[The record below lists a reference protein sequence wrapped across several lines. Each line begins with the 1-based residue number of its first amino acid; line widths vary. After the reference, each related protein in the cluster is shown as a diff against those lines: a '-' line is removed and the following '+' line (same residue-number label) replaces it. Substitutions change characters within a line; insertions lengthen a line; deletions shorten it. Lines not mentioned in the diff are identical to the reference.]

1 MDASKEA
8 WEYSSLIVV
17 GKNLNR
23 EPISAI
29 NMKQR
34 LSSLF
39 ISLILLTS
47 LAPVAAATAP
57 SDSVIFGFSY
67 DWENFENDV
76 LDMTGVDTNEANQ
89 DLEEAADFAGFDLDL
104 DQVLSGATHLYIESW
119 DDSET
124 VLIEDSNGISH
135 EVSKRVT
142 ELTVRH
148 GILADAGFTS
158 SWIDENEAIDIWY
171 SASQEMVLIIDA
183 TYTEYVDSDMLVY
196 GADLEMSGEIGNNA
210 DLSFNVQVIAAG
222 EVESPEV
229 DLGYSISMEI
239 PSLSSEWRA
248 NHPMNYLQQLN
259 QEMNFDE
266 NELEIFICDNG
277 EEIPSSWVNDGY
289 EDCYDGSDET
299 MVWSCR
305 ANVNLMTLPNL
316 QRSSFVESFSE
327 STDPDW
333 CGSLVPNELGLDESP
348 SNLPNSDDLY
358 GWYDEGLGGAMARN
372 DTHIW
377 EHGLNENQ
385 CSDYGGDSWHE
396 NLEMCGWFLDGN
408 SSSDSSMIYEDCCGF
423 SKYELVGDYL
433 YIASPITI
441 VNYGGNFTT
450 NGNIQG
456 EFNTLTGYTMS
467 AQINGISTEDL
478 GLNLDTFNVQL
489 SDSIPGQGTFY
500 DSFEDLDGQMSSW
513 DWNCPPVASGTE
525 ELVIDGTNV
534 QVQCGL
540 ASPISPG
547 MAVMM
552 ASSLEPAFDNGI
564 RELSSVIQSQFE
576 SWLSE
581 ISGDEGNDIF
591 ICDNGEEIPSYWE
604 NDGEEDCS
612 DGSDES
618 GGSFT
623 CENGETIPAGWENDG
638 EQDCSDGSD
647 ENDSSGGSES
657 SGKIESMYNALM
669 ESNLEK
675 TMTAFSEK
683 LDQLVSDNIPT
694 EPIINLDDSC
704 ALLFWTVDDSRV
716 VGFAIFNSNENLL
729 GSTVYGVKDHDID
742 LNVDYFDGEDARNS
756 KNSILGVN
764 DLREI
769 APESRHDISGLYE
782 ILGPDYI
789 PDLDQTDTDKDGIID
804 YFDQDDDDDGI
815 PDWEDDELNSNTSI
829 PGISSLAVISL
840 LGLVAILSSR
850 KKID

>member
-500 DSFEDLDGQMSSW
+500 DSFDDLDGQMSSW

-581 ISGDEGNDIF
+581 ISDDEGNDIF

-604 NDGEEDCS
+604 NDGEE
-612 DGSDES
+612 
-618 GGSFT
+618 
-623 CENGETIPAGWENDG
+623 
-638 EQDCSDGSD
+638 DCSDGSD

>member
-1 MDASKEA
+1 M
-8 WEYSSLIVV
+8 
-17 GKNLNR
+17 
-23 EPISAI
+23 
-29 NMKQR
+29 
-34 LSSLF
+34 
-39 ISLILLTS
+39 
-47 LAPVAAATAP
+47 
-57 SDSVIFGFSY
+57 
-67 DWENFENDV
+67 
-76 LDMTGVDTNEANQ
+76 
-89 DLEEAADFAGFDLDL
+89 
-104 DQVLSGATHLYIESW
+104 
-119 DDSET
+119 
-124 VLIEDSNGISH
+124 
-135 EVSKRVT
+135 
-142 ELTVRH
+142 
-148 GILADAGFTS
+148 
-158 SWIDENEAIDIWY
+158 
-171 SASQEMVLIIDA
+171 
-183 TYTEYVDSDMLVY
+183 
-196 GADLEMSGEIGNNA
+196 
-210 DLSFNVQVIAAG
+210 
-222 EVESPEV
+222 
-229 DLGYSISMEI
+229 
-239 PSLSSEWRA
+239 
-248 NHPMNYLQQLN
+248 
-259 QEMNFDE
+259 
-266 NELEIFICDNG
+266 
-277 EEIPSSWVNDGY
+277 
-289 EDCYDGSDET
+289 
-299 MVWSCR
+299 
-305 ANVNLMTLPNL
+305 
-316 QRSSFVESFSE
+316 
-327 STDPDW
+327 
-333 CGSLVPNELGLDESP
+333 
-348 SNLPNSDDLY
+348 
-358 GWYDEGLGGAMARN
+358 
-372 DTHIW
+372 
-377 EHGLNENQ
+377 
-385 CSDYGGDSWHE
+385 
-396 NLEMCGWFLDGN
+396 
-408 SSSDSSMIYEDCCGF
+408 
-423 SKYELVGDYL
+423 
-433 YIASPITI
+433 
-441 VNYGGNFTT
+441 
-450 NGNIQG
+450 
-456 EFNTLTGYTMS
+456 
-467 AQINGISTEDL
+467 
-478 GLNLDTFNVQL
+478 
-489 SDSIPGQGTFY
+489 
-500 DSFEDLDGQMSSW
+500 
-513 DWNCPPVASGTE
+513 
-525 ELVIDGTNV
+525 IDGTNV

-618 GGSFT
+618 EGSFT

-742 LNVDYFDGEDARNS
+742 PNVDYFDGEDARNS

-769 APESRHDISGLYE
+769 APDSRHDISGLYE

>member
-1 MDASKEA
+1 MDASEEA

-23 EPISAI
+23 GPISPI

-500 DSFEDLDGQMSSW
+500 DSFDDLDGQMSSW

-604 NDGEEDCS
+604 NDGEE
-612 DGSDES
+612 
-618 GGSFT
+618 
-623 CENGETIPAGWENDG
+623 
-638 EQDCSDGSD
+638 DCSDGSD

>member
-1 MDASKEA
+1 M
-8 WEYSSLIVV
+8 
-17 GKNLNR
+17 N
-23 EPISAI
+23 
-29 NMKQR
+29 QR

-39 ISLILLTS
+39 ICLILLTS
-47 LAPVAAATAP
+47 LAPVTAATAP

-119 DDSET
+119 DDSEI

-248 NHPMNYLQQLN
+248 NQPMNYLQQLN

-266 NELEIFICDNG
+266 NELDIFICDNG

-316 QRSSFVESFSE
+316 QRSSFNESFSE
-327 STDPDW
+327 STEPDW

-358 GWYDEGLGGAMARN
+358 GWYDEGLGFAMARN

-396 NLEMCGWFLDGN
+396 NLEMCGWFLGGN
-408 SSSDSSMIYEDCCGF
+408 SSSDSSLIYEDCCGF
-423 SKYELVGDYL
+423 SKYELVGEYL
-433 YIASPITI
+433 FIASPISI
-441 VNYGGNFTT
+441 VNYGGGIT

-547 MAVMM
+547 MVVLM

-576 SWLSE
+576 SWISE

-591 ICDNGEEIPSYWE
+591 ICDNGEEIPSSWE
-604 NDGEEDCS
+604 NDGEEDCY

-618 GGSFT
+618 EGAFT

-638 EQDCSDGSD
+638 EEDCSDGSD
-647 ENDSSGGSES
+647 ENDSSGGSDS
-657 SGKIESMYNALM
+657 SGQIESMYNALM

-683 LDQLVSDNIPT
+683 LEQLASDNIPT

-729 GSTVYGVKDHDID
+729 GSSVYGVKDHDID
-742 LNVDYFDGEDARNS
+742 LNVEYLDGEDARNS
-756 KNSILGVN
+756 KISILGVN

-769 APESRHDISGLYE
+769 APESRHDVSGLYE

-789 PDLDQTDTDKDGIID
+789 PDLDDTDTDKDGIID
-804 YFDQDDDDDGI
+804 YFDQDDGDGI
-815 PDWEDDELNSNTSI
+815 PDWEDDETNSNASI
-829 PGISSLAVISL
+829 PGVSSLAVISL
-840 LGLVAILSSR
+840 LGLVAILSPR

>member
-1 MDASKEA
+1 
-8 WEYSSLIVV
+8 
-17 GKNLNR
+17 
-23 EPISAI
+23 
-29 NMKQR
+29 MKQR
-34 LSSLF
+34 LLSLF

-222 EVESPEV
+222 EVESPDV

-248 NHPMNYLQQLN
+248 NQPMNYLQQLN

-396 NLEMCGWFLDGN
+396 NLEMCGWLLDGN

-433 YIASPITI
+433 YIASPIPI
-441 VNYGGNFTT
+441 VNYDGNFTT

-500 DSFEDLDGQMSSW
+500 DSFDDLDGQMSTW

-618 GGSFT
+618 EGSFT

-742 LNVDYFDGEDARNS
+742 PNVDYFDGEDARNS

-769 APESRHDISGLYE
+769 APDSRHDISGLYE

>member
-1 MDASKEA
+1 
-8 WEYSSLIVV
+8 
-17 GKNLNR
+17 
-23 EPISAI
+23 
-29 NMKQR
+29 
-34 LSSLF
+34 
-39 ISLILLTS
+39 
-47 LAPVAAATAP
+47 
-57 SDSVIFGFSY
+57 
-67 DWENFENDV
+67 
-76 LDMTGVDTNEANQ
+76 
-89 DLEEAADFAGFDLDL
+89 
-104 DQVLSGATHLYIESW
+104 
-119 DDSET
+119 
-124 VLIEDSNGISH
+124 
-135 EVSKRVT
+135 
-142 ELTVRH
+142 
-148 GILADAGFTS
+148 
-158 SWIDENEAIDIWY
+158 
-171 SASQEMVLIIDA
+171 
-183 TYTEYVDSDMLVY
+183 MLVY

-248 NHPMNYLQQLN
+248 NQPMNYLQQLN

-266 NELEIFICDNG
+266 NELDIFICDNG

-316 QRSSFVESFSE
+316 QRSSFNESFSE
-327 STDPDW
+327 STEPDW

-358 GWYDEGLGGAMARN
+358 GWYDEGLGFAMARN

-396 NLEMCGWFLDGN
+396 NLEMCGWFLGGN
-408 SSSDSSMIYEDCCGF
+408 SSSDSSLIYEDCCGF
-423 SKYELVGDYL
+423 SKYELVGEYL
-433 YIASPITI
+433 FIASPISI
-441 VNYGGNFTT
+441 VNYGGGIT

-547 MAVMM
+547 MVVLM

-576 SWLSE
+576 SWISE

-591 ICDNGEEIPSYWE
+591 ICDNGEEIPSSWE
-604 NDGEEDCS
+604 NDGEEDCY

-618 GGSFT
+618 EGAFT

-638 EQDCSDGSD
+638 EEDCSDGSD
-647 ENDSSGGSES
+647 ENDSSGGSDS
-657 SGKIESMYNALM
+657 SGQIESMYNALM

-683 LDQLVSDNIPT
+683 LEQLASDNIPT

-729 GSTVYGVKDHDID
+729 GSSVYGVKDHDID
-742 LNVDYFDGEDARNS
+742 LNVEYLDGEDARNS
-756 KNSILGVN
+756 KISILGVN

-769 APESRHDISGLYE
+769 APESRHDVSGLYE

-789 PDLDQTDTDKDGIID
+789 PDLDDTDTDKDGIID
-804 YFDQDDDDDGI
+804 YFDQDDDGDGI
-815 PDWEDDELNSNTSI
+815 PDWEDDETNSNASI
-829 PGISSLAVISL
+829 PGVSSLAVISL
-840 LGLVAILSSR
+840 LGLVAILSPR